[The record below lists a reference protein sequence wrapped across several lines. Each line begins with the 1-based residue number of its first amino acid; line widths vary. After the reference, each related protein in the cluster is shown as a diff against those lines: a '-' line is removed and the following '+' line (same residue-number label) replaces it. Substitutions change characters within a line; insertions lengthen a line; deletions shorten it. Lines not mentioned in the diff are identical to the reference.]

1 MDDTAL
7 LHEVRE
13 IRRELP
19 RLGVRKLQVML
30 YQRGRDVV
38 PVCMN
43 QVWVSDITYVEIKAV
58 NRSYWM
64 YLSLITDVYTH
75 EIVGYALHDTL
86 DTAGPL
92 RALEMAIGKFPAGTL
107 SGLIHHSDR
116 GAQYCS
122 KEYVSVLQKNGI
134 RVSMTENGD
143 PYENAIAERTNGI
156 LKTEWLYHEVLR
168 GPVHAQKRIDEIIY
182 TYNHRRPHMSIGN
195 LTPEEARSMKGEAA
209 KLWKNYFALKHES
222 VKTAL
227 ACQ

>member
-1 MDDTAL
+1 
-7 LHEVRE
+7 
-13 IRRELP
+13 
-19 RLGVRKLQVML
+19 
-30 YQRGRDVV
+30 
-38 PVCMN
+38 MN

-92 RALEMAIGKFPAGTL
+92 RALEMAIGEFPAGTL
-107 SGLIHHSDR
+107 QGLIHHSDR

-195 LTPEEARSMKGEAA
+195 LTRSGEAVEELLRAEARISQNSTCLPMIIDY
-209 KLWKNYFALKHES
+209 LC
-222 VKTAL
+222 KTQVNL
-227 ACQ
+227 YQDVQVLTH